1 MIGILRDHSLR
12 KKLMIYLHKALGH
25 FADKAHI
32 LFTCL
37 AITFTVPSFGQTN
50 ISGIINSYWQVI
62 AVDFCNN
69 RVALPAIAV
78 GIANGDKVLLIQMT
92 GAAIDQ
98 ADAASYGSITGYQ
111 DAGNYEWLTVAD
123 VTNNIITF
131 KETILRSYDAL
142 NGKVQLVSVPQYV
155 DADLIATVTA
165 PAWDGN
171 TGGIIAFQASGTV
184 SMNANMDVTG
194 KGFRGGAVQHHPG
207 CYGGGSGSANYR
219 CDMADLCGGNKGE
232 GIADNGGFDLGRGA
246 PANGGGGGNDNNT
259 GGGGGSNFGLAGT
272 GGQRLN
278 TGIADCKGANPG
290 IGGYALAYS
299 NTDNKVFAGG
309 GGGSGDDNTNEAT
322 EGANGGGI
330 VLIKASTINGNG
342 FSIYANG
349 ADQSATAMRDGG
361 GGGGGGGVILLDV
374 QNFSSA
380 LNTEVQGGNGGN
392 VDNGGI
398 ADSCF
403 GPGGGGGAGLLWL
416 SGAGGLPANV
426 TLNAAGGQAGLTLN
440 ANAPAA
446 CNGLSNG
453 ATAGTAGGTLAGLVI
468 TESTILF
475 VPLAL
480 VMPDDTIVCIGTAAS
495 LTVHATGTGT
505 LTYQWNTG
513 ETDSTINPSPTQS
526 TVYIV
531 TVTDSRGCSLTG
543 EVTVDVKSN
552 NVIATA
558 FPDSIIVGQS
568 TQLSADTLG
577 NFSYEWFPSSGL
589 DNDTVPNP
597 IATPADTIE
606 YCVIA
611 LGDNGCLD
619 TACVTVNVTI
629 PEPSIQ
635 IPTAFTPNG
644 DGINDTWKLIVHPCY
659 EILEAYIY
667 NRWGRTVYSYQVAGS
682 AEWSG
687 TIQGQ
692 PQPMGAYGYFI
703 KAKCAERDKEEVY
716 KGTITLIR

>member
-1 MIGILRDHSLR
+1 
-12 KKLMIYLHKALGH
+12 MIYLHKALGH
-25 FADKAHI
+25 FADKAYI

-480 VMPDDTIVCIGTAAS
+480 VMPDDTIVCIGTAAN

>member
-1 MIGILRDHSLR
+1 
-12 KKLMIYLHKALGH
+12 MIYLKKILCSLSV
-25 FADKAHI
+25 KVYI
-32 LFTCL
+32 LFSCMFL
-37 AITFTVPSFGQTN
+37 SFTILSFGQTN
-50 ISGIINSYWQVI
+50 ISGTINNYWEVI

-98 ADAASYGSITGYQ
+98 ADAASYGTITSYQ

-131 KETILRSYDAL
+131 KETILRHYDAL
-142 NGKVQLVSVPQYV
+142 NGIVQLVSVPQYV
-155 DADLIATVTA
+155 DADVVADITA
-165 PAWDGN
+165 PAWNGK
-171 TGGIIAFQASGTV
+171 TGGIITFQASGTV
-184 SMNANMDVTG
+184 SMNANLNVTG
-194 KGFRGGAVQHHPG
+194 KGLRGGAIQHHPG
-207 CYGGGSGSANYR
+207 CYGGGAGSANYR
-219 CDMADLCGGNKGE
+219 CDLADLCGGNKGE
-232 GIADNGGFDLGRGA
+232 SIADNGGFELGRGA

-259 GGGGGSNFGLAGT
+259 GGGGGSNFGQAGT

-278 TGIADCKGANPG
+278 TSPADCKGSNPG
-290 IGGYALAYS
+290 IGGHVLTYS
-299 NTDNKVFAGG
+299 NADNKVFAGG

-322 EGANGGGI
+322 AGSNGGGI
-330 VLIKASTINGNG
+330 IMIKAATINGNG
-342 FSIYANG
+342 FTIYANG
-349 ADQSATAMRDGG
+349 ADQLSTAMRDGG
-361 GGGGGGGVILLDV
+361 GGGGGGGAILLDV

-380 LNTEVQGGNGGN
+380 LNTEVRGGNGGN

-416 SGAGGLPANV
+416 SSAGGLPVNV
-426 TLNAAGGQAGLTLN
+426 TFNAAGGLPGLTLN

-446 CNGLSNG
+446 CNGISNG
-453 ATAGTAGGTLAGLVI
+453 ATPGNAGGTLNDLVI
-468 TESTILF
+468 PESNIVF
-475 VPLAL
+475 IPLAL
-480 VMPDDTIVCIGTAAS
+480 EMPADTTVCIGTS
-495 LTVHATGTGT
+495 VNLTVHATGTGP
-505 LTYQWNTG
+505 LSYQWNTG
-513 ETDSTINPSPTQS
+513 DTDSTITPSPSQS

-543 EVTVDVKSN
+543 AVTVDVKSN
-552 NVIATA
+552 SVVATA

-577 NFSYEWFPSSGL
+577 NFSYQWFPVFGL

-611 LGDNGCLD
+611 VGDNGCID

-644 DGINDTWKLIVHPCY
+644 DGINDTWKLIIHPCY

-667 NRWGRTVYSYQVAGS
+667 NRWGRTVYSYQVAGT
-682 AEWSG
+682 AEWAG

-692 PQPMGAYGYFI
+692 PQPIGAYGYFI
-703 KAKCAERDKEEVY
+703 RAKCAEHEKEEVY